1 MRTLATR
8 STILTLLLT
17 APLSLGM
24 FARTATGQDDFQ
36 REKRTDAKA
45 ALEGKPAPA
54 LSVTGWANTST
65 LTADGIPTLAALR
78 GKVVL
83 LKFWGVW

>member
-1 MRTLATR
+1 MRSRSHAFVAALA
-8 STILTLLLT
+8 LLT
-17 APLSLGM
+17 PL
-24 FARTATGQDDFQ
+24 AAQDDFQ
-36 REKRTDAKA
+36 REGGKNRAAKS

-54 LSVTGWANTST
+54 LRVGGWFQTGQLGTKGA
-65 LTADGIPTLAALR
+65 PTLAALR